1 MPKVFAS
8 RHPKCHFQSFFFTFR
23 WCPIKLTK
31 KKRHIPG
38 KINET
43 WGYCS
48 NTCPHYY
55 RETCGGSKINKIG
68 RFKEEWDKDPVL
80 EVCFLKDMKMSKR
93 LK

>member
-1 MPKVFAS
+1 MSLSNFL
-8 RHPKCHFQSFFFTFR
+8 FTFR

-80 EVCFLKDMKMSKR
+80 EVCFLKNMKNVKKIKSRK
-93 LK
+93 